1 MSLAIGR
8 WRKRDDRPAPIGAK
22 SERKAASLTVRN
34 TLLDTLH
41 EKILTGSYTGAKGET
56 YELRLLDS
64 EPANSST
71 WNCTRTGSDGT
82 SKKFT
87 IWFDESTQRVW
98 WGSWTYYFD
107 PAEAAESGSRINWY
121 KLGPGKGFEW
131 HRAATDC
138 KEAKEEM
145 PVLKDIKAYSLP
157 GTGVLPVRTDFKPP
171 PGLEQPAEL
180 QLFTELPEGQ
190 VSGKENCKEDTDH
203 KADDETSAGSAR
215 SPHDTDTEQSEA
227 DERLHSH
234 ASNWTRKSDRRHW
247 QVKANEKT
255 DPHLRAPEPQP
266 ARCTQRSWQPQ
277 LWRRGE

>member
-8 WRKRDDRPAPIGAK
+8 WRKRDDRPTPIGAK
-22 SERKAASLTVRN
+22 SEHKVPSWPAKN

-107 PAEAAESGSRINWY
+107 PAEAAASGFSAINWY

-131 HRAATDC
+131 HREATDC
-138 KEAKEEM
+138 DEAKEEI
-145 PVLKDIKAYSLP
+145 PVLKEIKAYSLP
-157 GTGVLPVRTDFKPP
+157 GTGVVPVRTDFKPP

-190 VSGKENCKEDTDH
+190 VSGDCKEDTDH

-215 SPHDTDTEQSEA
+215 SPHETDTEQSEV

-247 QVKANEKT
+247 QVKATEKT
-255 DPHLRAPEPQP
+255 DSHLRAPEPASQH
-266 ARCTQRSWQPQ
+266 TQRWQPQ